1 MHAYEEKICH
11 KLFINSFS
19 DGAASVQLP
28 VNYLIF
34 KSAFHICFGAT
45 DQKHKTNLRFT
56 YLYTYYTD
64 THKYIYIYTF
74 IWYTQTASH
83 LHIVVCTFPPLRV
96 YVFYARFAIS
106 GRVTSSMGVLK
117 FLANKCGWLSVKFRP
132 S

>member
-1 MHAYEEKICH
+1 MYQHGIFNIYIYVVVHAYEEKICH

-64 THKYIYIYTF
+64 THKYIYTHIYMV
-74 IWYTQTASH
+74 YANNVASAYCSM
-83 LHIVVCTFPPLRV
+83 HISPSQGICILCTF
-96 YVFYARFAIS
+96 
-106 GRVTSSMGVLK
+106 
-117 FLANKCGWLSVKFRP
+117 CH
-132 S
+132 